1 MHSALNTPPEL
12 LDLLDKV
19 AAKAS
24 DKWKQV
30 AIQLGIE
37 HGQIHAIEIKKQR
50 RPILCFFEIFYVW
63 RESKASPY
71 TWGTIINALRAPAV
85 EEQQLANELEEWL
98 HTSTAGDST
107 DTGTCLL
114 FVFDVVIS
122 ILFL

>member
-12 LDLLDKV
+12 RDLQNKV
-19 AAKAS
+19 AAKAR

-30 AIQLGIE
+30 AIQLDIKPG
-37 HGQIHAIEIKKQR
+37 HIHSIEIMEQSS
-50 RPILCFFEIFYVW
+50 PIPCYSEIFYVW

-71 TWGTIINALRAPAV
+71 TWGTIIDALRAPAV

-98 HTSTAGDST
+98 HTRDST
-107 DTGTCLL
+107 HTGTCLL

-122 ILFL
+122 VLFL